1 MGNVAGEIL
10 KGAIGMIPMLAR
22 MVTPEL
28 VRKAAN
34 AFLEVIE
41 DGCRGT
47 DNKIDDAIVLP
58 ICATIRSAL
67 NVPDMDGDN
76 LADQ

>member
-1 MGNVAGEIL
+1 MNVGGEIL

-34 AFLEVIE
+34 AFIEVIE
-41 DGCRGT
+41 DGARKT
-47 DNKIDDAIVLP
+47 ENKIDDAIVLP
-58 ICATIRSAL
+58 ICATIRKAL
-67 NVPDMDGDN
+67 NVPDEDGDN
-76 LADQ
+76 LAGE